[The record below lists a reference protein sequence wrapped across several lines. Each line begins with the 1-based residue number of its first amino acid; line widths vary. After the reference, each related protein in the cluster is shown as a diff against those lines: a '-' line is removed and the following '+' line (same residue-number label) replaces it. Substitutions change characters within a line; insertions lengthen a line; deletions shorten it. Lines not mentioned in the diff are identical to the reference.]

1 MAIYTKTGDNG
12 YTSLASGT
20 RVKKDDERV
29 EIYGTIDELN
39 SFIGLLYSLTKYDEL
54 IEIQKTLFSIGG
66 YYANENAVIPYV
78 KEEDIEHIE
87 FCIDCLEKSLPV
99 LQSFILPGGVAEASI
114 SHICR
119 TICRR
124 AERRM
129 VPFKQLADSSEVN
142 LNVVYMN
149 RLSDYF
155 FLLARRINKDK
166 GIEEIVR

>member
-1 MAIYTKTGDNG
+1 MKFK
-12 YTSLASGT
+12 
-20 RVKKDDERV
+20 RPC
-29 EIYGTIDELN
+29 
-39 SFIGLLYSLTKYDEL
+39 F
-54 IEIQKTLFSIGG
+54 QIGG
-66 YYANENAVIPYV
+66 YYANENAETPYV

-99 LQSFILPGGVAEASI
+99 LQSFNLPGGVAEASI

-129 VPFKQLADSSEVN
+129 VPCKQLADSSEVN

-166 GIEEIVR
+166 GIEEIV

>member
-1 MAIYTKTGDNG
+1 M
-12 YTSLASGT
+12 
-20 RVKKDDERV
+20 
-29 EIYGTIDELN
+29 
-39 SFIGLLYSLTKYDEL
+39 YSLTKYDEL

-78 KEEDIEHIE
+78 KEVDIKHIE
-87 FCIDCLEKSLPV
+87 FSIDSLEKSLPV
-99 LQSFILPGGVAEASI
+99 LRSFILPGGVTEASI

-129 VPFKQLADSSEVN
+129 ISFKRPSGSSQVN
-142 LNVVYMN
+142 LNIVYMN
-149 RLSDYF
+149 RLSDFF
-155 FLLARRINKDK
+155 FLLARRINEDK